1 MPLLTV
7 DEIRAILEAE
17 KSDALSSEQA
27 SDLQEQRSTAMDYFL
42 GDMSDHMPSTPDRSA
57 AVSTDVA
64 DTVEG
69 LMPSLIE
76 IFTSGDEVVEF
87 TPVGP
92 EDEEAAR
99 QETDYINH
107 VFMKRNPGF
116 LILYTFLKDALLS
129 KNGFVKVWHEER
141 EVEDIEEYEDLTDVE
156 LAMLLDDPEAEVEIL
171 EQTSY
176 AAGTIPDPANALG
189 PDDDAGRGN
198 HGPVDD
204 GSSDDRPG
212 DDGGVDGGIRTASA

>member
-7 DEIRAILEAE
+7 DEVKAILEAE
-17 KSDALSSEQA
+17 AADALSSEQA
-27 SDLQEQRSTAMDYFL
+27 SDLQEQRSAAMDYFL
-42 GDMSDHMPSTPDRSA
+42 GDMSDHMPSTPDRST

-64 DTVEG
+64 DTIEG

-92 EDEEAAR
+92 EDEDAAR

-129 KNGFVKVWHEER
+129 KNGIVKVWHEER

-171 EQTSY
+171 EHTAY
-176 AAGTIPDPANALG
+176 AAGTLPADAG
-189 PDDDAGRGN
+189 PGNDGSGDDRSDDDGT
-198 HGPVDD
+198 GP
-204 GSSDDRPG
+204 GSNRPG
-212 DDGGVDGGIRTASA
+212 DAGDAAVGSGAASAA